1 MLTSGCACVVLV
13 GRWQGIVL
21 ISDIIR
27 KEFNAD
33 CSVLMGANVAND
45 MGARLARARL
55 ATQRVGVASLATC
68 PPPEAPSLHR
78 L

>member
-1 MLTSGCACVVLV
+1 MVLV